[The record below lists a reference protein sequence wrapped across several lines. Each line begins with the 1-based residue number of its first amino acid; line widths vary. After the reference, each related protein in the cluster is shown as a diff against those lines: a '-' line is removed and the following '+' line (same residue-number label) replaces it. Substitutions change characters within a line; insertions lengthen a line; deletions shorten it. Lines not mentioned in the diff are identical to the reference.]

1 MINFET
7 LSGSSI
13 AILSISIILMSGFLA
28 TRLTRLLK
36 LPNVT
41 AYIITGIILGPYVL
55 KIIPLDFVKGTAFL
69 PEVALSFIAFSTGEF
84 FRLETLKKSGIRI
97 LIITLSEALMAFMLV
112 YVLSFFFLKLGMEF
126 SLVLAALAT
135 ATAPASTMM
144 TIRQTGANGDF
155 VATLL
160 QVVALDDVVALL
172 AYSIAV
178 AICKAADG
186 TSLDIMEIIQ
196 PIIYNLMA
204 IILGAVFALIMGI
217 FINTKRSTDN
227 RLIIAL
233 AVIFGYCGICTIF
246 DVSPLLGCMVMG
258 SFYINI
264 TDDDRLFKQLNYFSP
279 PILLMFFVRSGIN
292 FNIGALFST
301 DSAIGSYPLLIVG
314 ILYFVIRIVGK
325 YLGAYLGCKIVN
337 KSDLV
342 AKNLGMALFPQAG
355 VAIGLA
361 ALGSRIIGGKSGVA
375 LNTIIMTS
383 SILYELVGPVCAKL
397 ALQNSGSFPDDNNK
411 HKQIEHQDENENAY
425 NEAIDEVEKD
435 NEKIS

>member
-178 AICKAADG
+178 AICKATDG
-186 TSLDIMEIIQ
+186 GSVDIMEIIQ

-204 IILGAVFALIMGI
+204 IILGAVFALIMSI

>member
-55 KIIPLDFVKGTAFL
+55 KIIPLVFVQGTAFL

-178 AICKAADG
+178 AICKATDG
-186 TSLDIMEIIQ
+186 GSVDIMEIIQ

>member
-55 KIIPLDFVKGTAFL
+55 KIIPLDFVQGTAFL

-178 AICKAADG
+178 AICKATDG
-186 TSLDIMEIIQ
+186 GSVDIMEIIQ

-204 IILGAVFALIMGI
+204 IILGAVFALIMSI

>member
-55 KIIPLDFVKGTAFL
+55 KIIPLDFVQGTAFL

-178 AICKAADG
+178 AICKATDG
-186 TSLDIMEIIQ
+186 GSVDIMEIIQ

-258 SFYINI
+258 TFYINI

>member
-55 KIIPLDFVKGTAFL
+55 KIIPMNFVKGTAFL

-204 IILGAVFALIMGI
+204 IILGAVFSLIMSI

-425 NEAIDEVEKD
+425 NEAIEEVEKD